1 MPSRSSWPQG
11 QAWPRQSGQD
21 CPQPRRSPRSSR
33 PFKQPPQ
40 KPREQ
45 KSVKGPCSPSQD
57 SHIVLLIAVLHRLCI
72 CCDCLAMRCFG
83 EVHAAPHMLLIDQ
96 SKDDAYSNL
105 RACHHAGCMSDNSS
119 LLCLQEAA
127 ASFAAVLPEGAME
140 AMYIALKQA
149 ISAHS
154 PVTVPPVSKPLVLAG
169 PFGAACHKG
178 ELLQWLLQEYGSS
191 IALPEMVTTKPRQD
205 GAVASSAF
213 KVWSDCLRRKT
224 PVSKVHAPYCLQ
236 KCKNRQMQCMSVY
249 VYVQ

>member
-1 MPSRSSWPQG
+1 
-11 QAWPRQSGQD
+11 
-21 CPQPRRSPRSSR
+21 
-33 PFKQPPQ
+33 
-40 KPREQ
+40 
-45 KSVKGPCSPSQD
+45 
-57 SHIVLLIAVLHRLCI
+57 
-72 CCDCLAMRCFG
+72 
-83 EVHAAPHMLLIDQ
+83 
-96 SKDDAYSNL
+96 
-105 RACHHAGCMSDNSS
+105 
-119 LLCLQEAA
+119 
-127 ASFAAVLPEGAME
+127 ME

-191 IALPEMVTTKPRQD
+191 IALPEM
-205 GAVASSAF
+205 AVASSAF

-236 KCKNRQMQCMSVY
+236 KCKNRQMRCMSVY